1 MDRCNVTAPRRGYNP
16 DDATGPVLRLIDI
29 LWVTMSAASLTLG
42 SIHALIW
49 LRRRKAADSK
59 ASLAFATLAVAVA
72 VMGFMELRMMR
83 AATPEEFQ
91 RVLLWYH
98 FPVLVA
104 MAAMVAFTH
113 YYLNVGRLWLG
124 MTSIGLRAV
133 TLMLGVLTGG
143 TMNYQRIDALGV
155 VELLGDPVVVVTEA
169 VASPWLLL
177 SQPALAL
184 LVLFLADATRQLW
197 QRGDR
202 TRALSIGAGLLLFVV
217 VNSAMALASYWG
229 FLRLP
234 TIAIAFFMP
243 FVLVMAT
250 YLGTD
255 LLRSAELRL
264 ELGES
269 ERRLSLA
276 ADAADAGLWSLDA
289 LSGRFWATPRA
300 YAIFDLPHGPDIDIG
315 DLLAVIHPLD
325 RPRVERVLQ
334 AARTEDGVSNLEY
347 RIRDRSGGIRW
358 VASRGS
364 SYAGRETGSRVI
376 SGVAMD
382 ISARKHAEDE
392 RAMQRK
398 ELEHLARVNTL
409 TELSGT
415 LAHEINQPLA
425 IIMSNTEAAQRLLAQ
440 PDPDHDEL
448 RSILADILA
457 ADERADAVVRR
468 LRSMLRGGPVA
479 REWFELDATVLAAL
493 DFLGGEL
500 RRRGVEVKTDL
511 QAGEARIWGDRVSL
525 DQVLINLINNAC
537 DAMAVQSTGPKT
549 LTLRTAREGRTLR
562 LSVCDNGVGLQAGA
576 EEIFAPFFT
585 TKPAGLGMGL
595 AISRSIVLAHDG
607 LISAR
612 ANDGGGTILELEL
625 PIQAVRGT

>member
-1 MDRCNVTAPRRGYNP
+1 
-16 DDATGPVLRLIDI
+16 
-29 LWVTMSAASLTLG
+29 
-42 SIHALIW
+42 
-49 LRRRKAADSK
+49 
-59 ASLAFATLAVAVA
+59 
-72 VMGFMELRMMR
+72 
-83 AATPEEFQ
+83 
-91 RVLLWYH
+91 
-98 FPVLVA
+98 
-104 MAAMVAFTH
+104 
-113 YYLNVGRLWLG
+113 
-124 MTSIGLRAV
+124 
-133 TLMLGVLTGG
+133 
-143 TMNYQRIDALGV
+143 
-155 VELLGDPVVVVTEA
+155 
-169 VASPWLLL
+169 
-177 SQPALAL
+177 
-184 LVLFLADATRQLW
+184 
-197 QRGDR
+197 
-202 TRALSIGAGLLLFVV
+202 
-217 VNSAMALASYWG
+217 
-229 FLRLP
+229 
-234 TIAIAFFMP
+234 
-243 FVLVMAT
+243 MAT

-276 ADAADAGLWSLDA
+276 ADAADAGLWNFDA

-315 DLLAVIHPLD
+315 DLLAVIHPQD

-364 SYAGRETGSRVI
+364 SYAGREAGSRVI

-382 ISARKHAEDE
+382 ISARKQAEDE
-392 RAMQRK
+392 RAMHRK

-425 IIMSNTEAAQRLLAQ
+425 IIMSNTEAAQRLLEQ

-448 RSILADILA
+448 RAILADILA

-468 LRSMLRGGPVA
+468 LRSMLRGGPVE
-479 REWFELDATVLAAL
+479 REWLELDTTVLAAL
-493 DFLGGEL
+493 DFMGGEL

-525 DQVLINLINNAC
+525 DQVIINLINNAC

-585 TKPAGLGMGL
+585 TKPAGLGLGL

-612 ANDGGGTILELEL
+612 ANAGGGTILELEF
-625 PIQAVRGT
+625 PIRNVRGT

>member
-1 MDRCNVTAPRRGYNP
+1 
-16 DDATGPVLRLIDI
+16 
-29 LWVTMSAASLTLG
+29 MSAASLTLG
-42 SIHALIW
+42 GIHAHIW
-49 LRRRKAADSK
+49 LRRRKAADTR
-59 ASLAFATLAVAVA
+59 ANLAFAALAIAVA

-91 RVLLWYH
+91 RALLWYH
-98 FPVLVA
+98 FPVLLA

-124 MTSIGLRAV
+124 LTSIGLRAV
-133 TLMLGVLTGG
+133 ALMLGVFTGG

-155 VELLGDPVVVVTEA
+155 VEILGDPVVVVTEA

-197 QRGDR
+197 KRGDR
-202 TRALSIGAGLLLFVV
+202 TRALSIGAGLLLFAV

-229 FLRLP
+229 LLRLP

-250 YLGTD
+250 YLGSD
-255 LLRSAELRL
+255 LLRSVELRL

-300 YAIFDLPHGPDIDIG
+300 YAIFDLPLGPDIDIG
-315 DLLAVIHPLD
+315 DLLAVIHPQD
-325 RPRVERVLQ
+325 RRRVERVLQ
-334 AARTEDGVSNLEY
+334 TARTEDGVSNLEY

-358 VASRGS
+358 VATRGS

-382 ISARKHAEDE
+382 ISARKQAEDE
-392 RAMQRK
+392 RALQRK
-398 ELEHLARVNTL
+398 ELEHLGRVNTL

-425 IIMSNTEAAQRLLAQ
+425 IIMSNTEAAQRLLDQ

-448 RSILADILA
+448 RAILADILA

-468 LRSMLRGGPVA
+468 LRAMLRRGPVE
-479 REWFELDATVLAAL
+479 RESLVLDATVLAAL
-493 DFLGGEL
+493 DFLSGEL

-537 DAMAVQSTGPKT
+537 DAMAAQSASPKI
-549 LTLRTAREGRTLR
+549 LILRTVREGHTLR
-562 LSVCDNGVGLQAGA
+562 LSVCDNGVGLQVGA
-576 EEIFAPFFT
+576 DEIFAPFFT
-585 TKPAGLGMGL
+585 TKPAGLGLGL

-612 ANDGGGTILELEL
+612 ANPGGGTILELEL
-625 PIQAVRGT
+625 PMQTVRGT

>member
-1 MDRCNVTAPRRGYNP
+1 
-16 DDATGPVLRLIDI
+16 
-29 LWVTMSAASLTLG
+29 MSAASLTLG
-42 SIHALIW
+42 GIHAHIW
-49 LRRRKAADSK
+49 LRRRKAADTR
-59 ASLAFATLAVAVA
+59 ANLAFAALAIAVA

-98 FPVLVA
+98 FPILVA
-104 MAAMVAFTH
+104 MAGTVAFTH

-124 MTSIGLRAV
+124 LTSIGLRTVA
-133 TLMLGVLTGG
+133 LMLGMLTGG

-155 VELLGDPVVVVTEA
+155 VEILGDPVVVVTEA

-229 FLRLP
+229 LLRLP

-250 YLGTD
+250 YLGSD
-255 LLRSAELRL
+255 LLRSVELRL

-300 YAIFDLPHGPDIDIG
+300 YAIFDLPLGPDIDIG
-315 DLLAVIHPLD
+315 DLLAVIHPQD
-325 RPRVERVLQ
+325 RRRVERVLQ
-334 AARTEDGVSNLEY
+334 TARTEDGVSNLEY

-358 VASRGS
+358 VATRGS

-382 ISARKHAEDE
+382 ISARKQAEDE
-392 RAMQRK
+392 RALQRK
-398 ELEHLARVNTL
+398 ELEHLGRVNTL

-425 IIMSNTEAAQRLLAQ
+425 IIMSNTEAAQRLLDQ

-448 RSILADILA
+448 RAILADILA

-468 LRSMLRGGPVA
+468 LRAMLRRGPVE
-479 REWFELDATVLAAL
+479 RESLVLDATVLAAL
-493 DFLGGEL
+493 DFLSGEL

-511 QAGEARIWGDRVSL
+511 QAGEAAS
-525 DQVLINLINNAC
+525 
-537 DAMAVQSTGPKT
+537 
-549 LTLRTAREGRTLR
+549 
-562 LSVCDNGVGLQAGA
+562 GA
-576 EEIFAPFFT
+576 T
-585 TKPAGLGMGL
+585 V
-595 AISRSIVLAHDG
+595 SRSIRCSSTSSTTLATRWRR
-607 LISAR
+607 SR
-612 ANDGGGTILELEL
+612 
-625 PIQAVRGT
+625 PVRKS

>member
-1 MDRCNVTAPRRGYNP
+1 
-16 DDATGPVLRLIDI
+16 LRLIDL

-42 SIHALIW
+42 GIHAHVW
-49 LRRRKAADSK
+49 LRRRKDVATRAN
-59 ASLAFATLAVAVA
+59 LAFAALAIAVAA
-72 VMGFMELRMMR
+72 MGFLELRLMR

-98 FPVLVA
+98 FPILVG
-104 MAAMVAFTH
+104 MAGTVAFTH

-124 MTSIGLRAV
+124 LTSIGLRTVA
-133 TLMLGVLTGG
+133 LMLGVLTGG
-143 TMNYQRIDALGV
+143 TMNYQRIDALGT
-155 VELLGDPVVVVTEA
+155 VELLGEPVVVVTQS
-169 VASPWLLL
+169 VPSPWLLL

-184 LVLFLADATRQLW
+184 LAVFLADATRQLW
-197 QRGDR
+197 RRGDR
-202 TRALSIGAGLLLFVV
+202 TKALTIGAGLLLFVV
-217 VNSAMALASYWG
+217 VNAVLALASYWG
-229 FLRLP
+229 FVRLP
-234 TIAIAFFMP
+234 TIGIVFFIPMV
-243 FVLVMAT
+243 FVMAV
-250 YLGTD
+250 YLGID
-255 LLRSAELRL
+255 LLRSAELRQ

-300 YAIFDLPHGPDIDIG
+300 YAIFDLSIRGDISVK
-315 DLLAVIHPLD
+315 DLIAVIHPQD

-347 RIRDRSGGIRW
+347 RVRDRSGSVRW
-358 VASRGS
+358 VSAHGS

-376 SGVAMD
+376 SGVVMD
-382 ISARKHAEDE
+382 ISARKQAEDE
-392 RAMQRK
+392 RALQRK
-398 ELEHLARVNTL
+398 ELEHLGRVNTL

-425 IIMSNTEAAQRLLAQ
+425 IIMSNAEAAQRLLAQ
-440 PDPDHDEL
+440 PEPDHEEL
-448 RSILADILA
+448 RAIMGDILA

-468 LRSMLRGGPVA
+468 LRSMLRRGPT
-479 REWFELDATVLAAL
+479 EHEPIDLDATVLGVL

-500 RRRGVEVKTDL
+500 RRRGVEVRTEL
-511 QAGEARIWGDRVSL
+511 RAGGARIVGDRISIE
-525 DQVLINLINNAC
+525 QVLINLVNNAC
-537 DAMAVQSTGPKT
+537 DAMAAQSARSRS
-549 LTLRTAREGRTLR
+549 LTLRSECEGGTIRV
-562 LSVCDNGVGLQAGA
+562 SVCDRGSGLQASA

-607 LISAR
+607 RIAVR
-612 ANDGGGTILELEL
+612 ANPGGGTIFDVEL
-625 PIQAVRGT
+625 PSRAERRKS

>member
-1 MDRCNVTAPRRGYNP
+1 
-16 DDATGPVLRLIDI
+16 
-29 LWVTMSAASLTLG
+29 MSAASLTLG
-42 SIHALIW
+42 GIHAHIW
-49 LRRRKAADSK
+49 LRRRKAADTR
-59 ASLAFATLAVAVA
+59 ANLAFAVLAIAVA

-98 FPVLVA
+98 FPILA
-104 MAAMVAFTH
+104 GMAAIVAFTH

-124 MTSIGLRAV
+124 LTSIGLRTVA
-133 TLMLGVLTGG
+133 LLLGVLTGG

-155 VELLGDPVVVVTEA
+155 VELLGDPVVVVLEA

-243 FVLVMAT
+243 MVLVMAA
-250 YLGTD
+250 YLGSD
-255 LLRSAELRL
+255 LLRSAELRQ

-289 LSGRFWATPRA
+289 SSGRFWATPRA
-300 YAIFDLPHGPDIDIG
+300 YAIFDLPLGPDIDIG
-315 DLLAVIHPLD
+315 DLLAVIHPQD
-325 RPRVERVLQ
+325 RLRVERVLQ
-334 AARTEDGVSNLEY
+334 TARTEDGVSHLEC

-358 VASRGS
+358 VTSRGS
-364 SYAGRETGSRVI
+364 SYAGREAGSRVI
-376 SGVAMD
+376 SGVVMD
-382 ISARKHAEDE
+382 ISARKQAEDE
-392 RAMQRK
+392 RALQRK
-398 ELEHLARVNTL
+398 ELEHLGRVNTL

-425 IIMSNTEAAQRLLAQ
+425 IIMSNTEAAQRLLEQ

-448 RSILADILA
+448 RAILADILA

-468 LRSMLRGGPVA
+468 LRAMLRRGPV
-479 REWFELDATVLAAL
+479 EHESLVLDATVLAAL
-493 DFLGGEL
+493 DFLSGEL

-537 DAMAVQSTGPKT
+537 DAMALQSAGPRI
-549 LTLRTAREGRTLR
+549 LTLRTAHEGRTLR
-562 LSVCDNGVGLQAGA
+562 LSVCDNGVGLQVGA
-576 EEIFAPFFT
+576 DEIFAPFFT
-585 TKPAGLGMGL
+585 TKPAGLGLGL

-612 ANDGGGTILELEL
+612 ANPGGGTILELEL
-625 PIQAVRGT
+625 PMQDVRGT

>member
-1 MDRCNVTAPRRGYNP
+1 
-16 DDATGPVLRLIDI
+16 LRLIDV

-42 SIHALIW
+42 GIHAHIW
-49 LRRRKAADSK
+49 LRRRKAADTR
-59 ASLAFATLAVAVA
+59 ANLAFAVLAIAVA

-98 FPVLVA
+98 FPILA
-104 MAAMVAFTH
+104 GMAAMVAFTH
-113 YYLNVGRLWLG
+113 YYLNAGRLWLG
-124 MTSIGLRAV
+124 LTSIGLRAV
-133 TLMLGVLTGG
+133 ALLLGVLTGG

-202 TRALSIGAGLLLFVV
+202 SRALSIGAGLLLFAV

-243 FVLVMAT
+243 MVLVMAA
-250 YLGTD
+250 YLGSD
-255 LLRSAELRL
+255 LLRSAELRQ

-289 LSGRFWATPRA
+289 LTGRFWATPRA
-300 YAIFDLPHGPDIDIG
+300 YAIFDLPLRPDIDIG
-315 DLLAVIHPLD
+315 DLLAVIHPQD

-334 AARTEDGVSNLEY
+334 TARTEDGVSNLEY

-358 VASRGS
+358 VATRGS

-382 ISARKHAEDE
+382 ISARKQAEDE
-392 RAMQRK
+392 RALQRK
-398 ELEHLARVNTL
+398 ELEHLGRVNTL

-425 IIMSNTEAAQRLLAQ
+425 IIMSNTEAAQRLLDQ

-448 RSILADILA
+448 RAILADILA

-468 LRSMLRGGPVA
+468 LRAMLRRGPVE
-479 REWFELDATVLAAL
+479 RESLVLDATVLAAL
-493 DFLGGEL
+493 DFLSGEL

-511 QAGEARIWGDRVSL
+511 QAGEARIWGDRVSF

-537 DAMAVQSTGPKT
+537 DAMAAQPASPKI

-562 LSVCDNGVGLQAGA
+562 LSVCDNGVGLQVGA
-576 EEIFAPFFT
+576 DEIFAPFFT
-585 TKPAGLGMGL
+585 TKPAGLGLGL

-612 ANDGGGTILELEL
+612 ANAGGGTILELEL
-625 PIQAVRGT
+625 PIRNVRGT